1 MKHQIRKS
9 SEMTLKEMLDNNQNR
24 SVEDINRLYKDIC
37 SSIGTSEKEDLLREC
52 IRHFLSRNLMDYNEN
67 NKLWTSIILDVYE
80 QGTSELEKPVVVA
93 IWQQESE
100 GIIWLDIEAYCEPM
114 ELDDIELKE
123 QVQIVNELFSPK
135 KC

>member
-9 SEMTLKEMLDNNQNR
+9 SKMTLKEMLDNSQNR

-37 SSIGTSEKEDLLREC
+37 ASTDLLREC

-67 NKLWTSIILDVYE
+67 NKLKTSIILDVYE
-80 QGTSELEKPVVVA
+80 QGLSELEKPEVVT

-100 GIIWLDIEAYCEPM
+100 GIIWFEIYGCIEPM
-114 ELDDIELKE
+114 ELDDIDLKE
-123 QVQIVNELFSPK
+123 QVQIVNELFS
-135 KC
+135 